1 MSIDEFDELK
11 RKAKGSTQT
20 QEISCATKIVVA
32 MGRCGIAAGA
42 REVMSA
48 IVDEVSKRNLKDVSI
63 SQIGCIGMCEQ
74 EPIIQVIRPGQ
85 PKVTYG
91 YVTPEIARTIIDQH
105 VIGGRI
111 FSDCVVS
118 IE

>member
-32 MGRCGIAAGA
+32 MGTCGIAAGA

-63 SQIGCIGMCEQ
+63 SCLLYTS
-74 EPIIQVIRPGQ
+74 R
-85 PKVTYG
+85 
-91 YVTPEIARTIIDQH
+91 
-105 VIGGRI
+105 
-111 FSDCVVS
+111 CV
-118 IE
+118 